1 MAGPGLASYIPSMR
15 AILLPLLLLLGACG
29 DTLVVRG
36 GVEAPSAASQYAGAT
51 DPGDPLERVNRTILD
66 INTVADDSI
75 FRPVAETYRAVLPE
89 FGRLRIR
96 AFLDNLGE
104 PLIFANNLLQLRFEA
119 AGTTLGRFAMN
130 TTLGGAGLF
139 DVATAQGLA
148 RQSGDFGQTLARYGL
163 ENGPYLML
171 PVTGPSNLRD
181 AAGDVVDGF
190 GNPLLL
196 ALGPVF
202 SAYTLGVLNTSRGTL
217 GGIDLRA
224 ENLDTLDILRAD
236 SLDYY
241 ARLRSVVR
249 QRRDA
254 ELMALGRPSALETLD
269 DPGQTPPAL
278 PPALD
283 DPGTA
288 SAPAPAASAPRPPTP
303 PRLPADF
310 VARTLGRADLSM
322 PGEAAGEALPAAAP
336 LDAAWARSVLSGAA
350 LPPPQ

>member
-1 MAGPGLASYIPSMR
+1 MAAQSLASYIPAMR

-51 DPGDPLERVNRTILD
+51 DPGDPFERVNRTILD
-66 INTVADDSI
+66 INTVADDNL
-75 FRPVAETYRAVLPE
+75 FRPVAETYRALVPE
-89 FGRLRIR
+89 FGRLRLR

-104 PLIFANNLLQLRFEA
+104 PLIFANNLLQLRLEA
-119 AGTTLGRFAMN
+119 AGTSFGRFAMN

-148 RQSGDFGQTLARYGL
+148 RQSGDFGQTMARYGL
-163 ENGPYLML
+163 DHGPYLML

-181 AAGDVVDGF
+181 AVGDAVDGF

-202 SAYTLGVLNTSRGTL
+202 SAYTLGVLNTTRGTL

-241 ARLRSVVR
+241 ARLRSVIR

-254 ELMALGRPSALETLD
+254 ELMALGRPSAMEALD
-269 DPGQTPPAL
+269 DPGHSPPV
-278 PPALD
+278 LD

-288 SAPAPAASAPRPPTP
+288 SAPPAAAPARLPNP

-310 VARTLGRADLSM
+310 VARTLARANLSM
-322 PGEAAGEALPAAAP
+322 PGEATDQALPAASP
-336 LDAAWARSVLSGAA
+336 VDGAWARAVLSGAA
-350 LPPPQ
+350 LAPPP

>member
-1 MAGPGLASYIPSMR
+1 MAGHGLASYIRGMR
-15 AILLPLLLLLGACG
+15 AILLPLLLVVAACG
-29 DTLVVRG
+29 NTLVVRG

-51 DPGDPLERVNRTILD
+51 DPGDPLEQLNRRILD
-66 INTVADDSI
+66 INTVADDNI

-89 FGRLRIR
+89 FGRLRLR

-104 PLIFANNLLQLRFEA
+104 PLIFAHNLLQLRLDA
-119 AGTTLGRFAMN
+119 AGATFGRFAMN
-130 TTLGGAGLF
+130 TTLGGGGLF
-139 DVATAQGLA
+139 DVAAAQGLA

-163 ENGPYLML
+163 ESGPYLML
-171 PVTGPSNLRD
+171 PITGPSNLRD
-181 AAGDVVDGF
+181 TLGAAVDGF

-202 SAYTLGVLNTSRGTL
+202 SAYTLGILNTTRGTL

-254 ELMALGRPSALETLD
+254 ELMALGRPSAMEALD
-269 DPGQTPPAL
+269 DPGHT

-283 DPGTA
+283 DPGTTNT
-288 SAPAPAASAPRPPTP
+288 PAPAAGPAGQASP

-310 VARTLGRADLSM
+310 VARTLRQADLSR
-322 PGEAAGEALPAAAP
+322 PGEAAGEALPAAVP
-336 LDAAWARSVLSGAA
+336 LDGGWARSVLGGAR
-350 LPPPQ
+350 LTPPVRP

>member
-1 MAGPGLASYIPSMR
+1 MAGHGLASYIRGMR
-15 AILLPLLLLLGACG
+15 AILLPLLLLVAACG
-29 DTLVVRG
+29 NTLVVRG

-51 DPGDPLERVNRTILD
+51 DPGDPLEQLNRRILD
-66 INTVADDSI
+66 INTVADDNI

-89 FGRLRIR
+89 FGRLRLR

-104 PLIFANNLLQLRFEA
+104 PLIFAHNLLQLRLDA
-119 AGTTLGRFAMN
+119 AGTTFGRFAMN
-130 TTLGGAGLF
+130 TTLGGGGLF
-139 DVATAQGLA
+139 DVAAAQGLA

-163 ENGPYLML
+163 ESGPYLML
-171 PVTGPSNLRD
+171 PITGPSNLRD
-181 AAGDVVDGF
+181 TLGAAVDGF

-202 SAYTLGVLNTSRGTL
+202 SAYTLGILNTTRGTL

-254 ELMALGRPSALETLD
+254 ELMALGRPSAME
-269 DPGQTPPAL
+269 
-278 PPALD
+278 ALD
-283 DPGTA
+283 DPGHT
-288 SAPAPAASAPRPPTP
+288 PRLWMTRAPPTHQPP
-303 PRLPADF
+303 PRARPGRPLPQ
-310 VARTLGRADLSM
+310 
-322 PGEAAGEALPAAAP
+322 AAG
-336 LDAAWARSVLSGAA
+336 RFRGQN
-350 LPPPQ
+350 PPPGRFVQTGRGHGRSTAGRCAAGWRLGQVCAGRG

>member
-1 MAGPGLASYIPSMR
+1 MAGQAPASYIPTMR

-51 DPGDPLERVNRTILD
+51 DPGDPFERLNRRILD
-66 INTVADDSI
+66 INTVADDNL
-75 FRPVAETYRAVLPE
+75 FRPVAETYRALVPE
-89 FGRLRIR
+89 FGRLRLR

-119 AGTTLGRFAMN
+119 AGTTFGRFAMN

-148 RQSGDFGQTLARYGL
+148 RQSGDFGQTMARYGL
-163 ENGPYLML
+163 DHGPYLML

-181 AAGDVVDGF
+181 ALGDAVDGF

-202 SAYTLGVLNTSRGTL
+202 SAYTLGVLNTTRGTL

-241 ARLRSVVR
+241 ARLRSVIR

-254 ELMALGRPSALETLD
+254 ELMALGRPSAMEALD
-269 DPGQTPPAL
+269 DPGHSPPV
-278 PPALD
+278 LD

-288 SAPAPAASAPRPPTP
+288 SAPPAAAPARLPNP

-310 VARTLGRADLSM
+310 VARTLARANLSM
-322 PGEAAGEALPAAAP
+322 PGEAADQALPEAVP
-336 LDAAWARSVLSGAA
+336 VDGAWARAVLGGAA
-350 LPPPQ
+350 LAPPP

>member
-1 MAGPGLASYIPSMR
+1 MLVMR

-36 GVEAPSAASQYAGAT
+36 GTEVPSAASQYAGAT
-51 DPGDPLERVNRTILD
+51 DPGDPFEQLNRTMLD

-75 FRPVAETYRAVLPE
+75 FRPVAETYRAVVPE
-89 FGRLRIR
+89 FGRMRIR

-119 AGTTLGRFAMN
+119 AGTTFGRFALN

-139 DVATAQGLA
+139 DVATTQGLT

-163 ENGPYLML
+163 DHGPYLML
-171 PVTGPSNLRD
+171 PVTGPTNLRD

-190 GNPLLL
+190 GNPLML
-196 ALGPVF
+196 ALGPLF
-202 SAYTLGVLNTSRGTL
+202 SAYTLGILNTTRGTL

-249 QRRDA
+249 QRRDG
-254 ELMALGRPSALETLD
+254 ELMALGRPSAMETMD
-269 DPGQTPPAL
+269 DPGQTPPV
-278 PPALD
+278 LD

-288 SAPAPAASAPRPPTP
+288 SAAPAAQAVTAPAR
-303 PRLPADF
+303 PRLPVEF
-310 VARTLGRADLSM
+310 VARTLRQADLAT
-322 PGEAAGEALPAAAP
+322 PGEAAGEALPGAVVADP
-336 LDAAWARSVLSGAA
+336 AWARGVLQGAG
-350 LPPPQ
+350 LNGPRP